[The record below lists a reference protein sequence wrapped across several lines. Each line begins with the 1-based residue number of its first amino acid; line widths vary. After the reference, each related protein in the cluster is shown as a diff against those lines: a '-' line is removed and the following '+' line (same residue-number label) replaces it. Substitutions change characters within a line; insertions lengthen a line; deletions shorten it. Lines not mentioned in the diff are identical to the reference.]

1 MLVKLFPGDLIEIEK
16 ASFLLTCSKIG
27 LFDNWLKSALDSDIL
42 VGIVLKEGQ
51 LSFDKV
57 TNNDEWTMFAN
68 RKNMV
73 YKVYI
78 RGKII
83 EISERSIGVKIQ

>member
-1 MLVKLFPGDLIEIEK
+1 MLDKLFPGDLIELEK
-16 ASFLLTCSKIG
+16 ASFLLCCSRVG
-27 LFDNWLKSALDSDIL
+27 LFDNWLKSALDTDL
-42 VGIVLKEGQ
+42 LLGIILKEGQ
-51 LSFDKV
+51 LSFDKIAD
-57 TNNDEWTMFAN
+57 NDEWTMFEN
-68 RKNMV
+68 KKNMV